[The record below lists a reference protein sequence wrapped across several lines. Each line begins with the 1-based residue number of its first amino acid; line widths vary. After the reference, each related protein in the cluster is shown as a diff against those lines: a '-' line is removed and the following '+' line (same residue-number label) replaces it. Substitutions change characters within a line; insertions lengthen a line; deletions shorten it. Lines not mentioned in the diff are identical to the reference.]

1 MKLSWFRQTLVC
13 RHPFATA
20 HGIEPPKETIVVAI
34 EHEGVVGYG
43 EAIPTALYG
52 QSLKSAEATLSAAGD
67 LLGGDPFAIEPT
79 VDRLLER
86 FDDQR
91 ATVCAIDA
99 ALHDWVGKRL
109 ETPTWRLLG
118 VDPAAMPITSFT
130 IGVDDLDAI
139 ETKVREA
146 DAYPTLKVKIGTD
159 QEEQILSIVRR
170 LAPDKTVRVDANT
183 GWSADDADA
192 RLRRAAEYGVEFVEQ
207 PVPVDDHE
215 TLKRLTAADVVPIIV
230 DESAIVPAD
239 VAPLAGRVDGIN
251 IKLCKAGGIREA
263 YRMIAIARSLGMRVM
278 LGCMIE
284 SSLGIA
290 AAAQLAPL
298 VDYIDLDGHLLL
310 ASDPYD
316 GIGGARGR
324 LTLTERPG
332 LGVAPRVSL
341 A

>member
-1 MKLSWFRQTLVC
+1 MELSWFRQTLVC

-20 HGIEPPKETIVVAI
+20 YGVEPPKETIVVAI
-34 EHEGVVGYG
+34 EHDGVVGYG

-52 QSLKSAEATLSAAGD
+52 QSLKSVEATLNAAGD
-67 LLGGDPFAIEPT
+67 GLGRDPFAIEPT
-79 VDRLLER
+79 IDRLLER
-86 FDDQR
+86 FSDQR

-109 ETPTWRLLG
+109 DTPTWRLLG
-118 VDPAAMPITSFT
+118 VDRATMPITSFT
-130 IGVDDLDAI
+130 IGVDDLEAI

-159 QEEQILSIVRR
+159 QEEEILAIVRR

-183 GWSADDADA
+183 GWSAHDAEA
-192 RLRRAAEYGVEFVEQ
+192 RLRRVAEYDVEFVEQ
-207 PVPVDDHE
+207 PVPAGDNE
-215 TLKRLTAADVVPIIV
+215 TLARLTAAGVVPIIV

-251 IKLCKAGGIREA
+251 IKLSKAGGIREA

-310 ASDPYD
+310 ANDPYE
-316 GIGGARGR
+316 GIGGTAGR

-332 LGVAPRVSL
+332 LGVGPTAST